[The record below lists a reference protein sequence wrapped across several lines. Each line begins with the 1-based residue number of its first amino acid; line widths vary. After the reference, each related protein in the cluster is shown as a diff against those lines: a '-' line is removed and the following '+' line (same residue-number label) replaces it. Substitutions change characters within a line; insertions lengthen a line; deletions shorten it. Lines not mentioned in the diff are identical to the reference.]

1 MPTDKL
7 PPPRITL
14 TVHGELYG
22 ILLKLRAKLEEEQ
35 GRPVSMIAVVN
46 TAINRLAKEKFAS

>member
-1 MPTDKL
+1 MPTSSDD
-7 PPPRITL
+7 RRMNL
-14 TVHGELYG
+14 TVHGELYS

-46 TAINRLAKEKFAS
+46 TAINRLAKEKLAV